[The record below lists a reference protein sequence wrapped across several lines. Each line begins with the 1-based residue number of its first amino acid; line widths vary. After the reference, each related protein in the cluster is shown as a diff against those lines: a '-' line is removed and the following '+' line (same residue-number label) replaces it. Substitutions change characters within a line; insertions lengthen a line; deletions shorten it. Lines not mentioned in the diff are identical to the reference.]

1 MEIGMSVMVIVKVL
15 LSEMSIRVRCQWWW
29 L

>member
-1 MEIGMSVMVIVKVL
+1 MEIEMSVVVIVKVL
-15 LSEMSIRVRCQWWW
+15 LSEMSIGVRCQWWW